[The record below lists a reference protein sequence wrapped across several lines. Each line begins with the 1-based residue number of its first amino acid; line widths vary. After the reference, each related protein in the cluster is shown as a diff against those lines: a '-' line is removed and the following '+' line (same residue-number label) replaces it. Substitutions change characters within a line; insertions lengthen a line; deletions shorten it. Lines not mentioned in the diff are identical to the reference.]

1 MKYSL
6 LSLIAVHFFSMALAS
21 RHHHQPQSI
30 GIPQSLVLANNRR
43 KQQFIIKESWIIIPR
58 GGGSYYGNDG
68 KYDNDDD
75 NNYYYQ
81 DDGYRGET
89 RRQREQQYNDD
100 YYYREDE
107 YNDRGKSGGG
117 IGGGVG
123 SAVLQNIQSGNRKIG
138 IPLLGLGAA
147 FTLLGMS
154 LFFNKALM
162 RLGNLFFCAGIP
174 ITIGPGRTAGY
185 FFQPKKARATGCL
198 TAGIVLV
205 FLGWP
210 ILGIILEAFGFLNL
224 FGNMFPVAMAILK
237 NMPVIGPILKG
248 DSSSKR
254 RNNRRDSYYGPHEG
268 VEPHEDDRYYDD
280 RNSRWRD
287 DDDNQSYY

>member
-1 MKYSL
+1 MKYS

-21 RHHHQPQSI
+21 RHHHQPQSFG
-30 GIPQSLVLANNRR
+30 GIPQSLVLANNKR
-43 KQQFIIKESWIIIPR
+43 KQFIIQESWIIIPR
-58 GGGSYYGNDG
+58 GGSYYGNDG

-75 NNYYYQ
+75 NYYYNQ
-81 DDGYRGET
+81 DDGGYRGQT
-89 RRQREQQYNDD
+89 RQREPQQYNDD
-100 YYYREDE
+100 SYYYREDE
-107 YNDRGKSGGG
+107 FNDRGKSGG
-117 IGGGVG
+117 IGRGVG

-174 ITIGPGRTAGY
+174 VTIGPGRTAGY

-210 ILGIILEAFGFLNL
+210 ILGIILETFGFLNL

-248 DSSSKR
+248 GNSSSNR
-254 RNNRRDSYYGPHEG
+254 RNNRRDSYYEG
-268 VEPHEDDRYYDD
+268 YEPNEDDRYYED
-280 RNSRWRD
+280 RNSKWRD
-287 DDDNQSYY
+287 EDDNQSYY